1 MSHAYASEISS
12 SMCNKIFQNIFGQAN
27 SISRCKNINTS
38 DVGSVYGTLKINFR
52 FTLRLKRMS
61 QLNVFKPSM
70 LKLKVFMSE
79 FSAVKNRVEMK
90 IDGNIGMSER

>member
-1 MSHAYASEISS
+1 MSHIYASEISS

-52 FTLRLKRMS
+52 FTLRLDRMF
-61 QLNVFKPSM
+61 QLKVFKPSM
-70 LKLKVFMSE
+70 LKLRAFMSE
-79 FSAVKNRVEMK
+79 FSAVKKRVEK
-90 IDGNIGMSER
+90 KWI